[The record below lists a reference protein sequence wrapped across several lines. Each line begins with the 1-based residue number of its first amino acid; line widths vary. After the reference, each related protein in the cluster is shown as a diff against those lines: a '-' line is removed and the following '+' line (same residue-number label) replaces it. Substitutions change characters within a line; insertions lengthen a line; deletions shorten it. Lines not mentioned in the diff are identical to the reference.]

1 LGDIDRNLWEEF
13 GEEIQG
19 VNTKLRQFLR
29 GAKRGQ
35 LIRSGMNVA
44 LIGRPNVGKSSL
56 MNRLGENYLIT
67 DGNKEFIKLNANWQL
82 FRI

>member
-1 LGDIDRNLWEEF
+1 LNLNKQFLFLRIDFAEDLGDIDRNLWEEF
-13 GEEIQG
+13 GEEING
-19 VNTKLRQFLR
+19 MNIKLQRFMR

-56 MNRLGENYLIT
+56 MNRMG
-67 DGNKEFIKLNANWQL
+67 
-82 FRI
+82 